1 MRRLRPRALVAA
13 AGLMAVSLL
22 VPWFYGT
29 DDGQP
34 LTIAGWD
41 TEPGF
46 TLGMVACACVLA
58 IAGAVDRP
66 LLAAPPSAAALA
78 LTIWTLPRGE
88 RYSGY
93 ELGPG
98 GFISIVVS
106 ILALAVIATGSQQR
120 RAQAED
126 RRDAVVAPRN

>member
-1 MRRLRPRALVAA
+1 V
-13 AGLMAVSLL
+13 VSLL

-46 TLGMVACACVLA
+46 TLGMIACAAVVV

-66 LLAAPPSAAALA
+66 RLAAPASATAIG
-78 LTIWTLPRGE
+78 LTIWMLPRGE
-88 RYSGY
+88 LYSGY
-93 ELGPG
+93 DLGPG
-98 GFISIVVS
+98 GIVALAASVV
-106 ILALAVIATGSQQR
+106 ALAVAVR
-120 RAQAED
+120 RSGQA
-126 RRDAVVAPRN
+126 AA

>member
-1 MRRLRPRALVAA
+1 MERMPARALIA
-13 AGLMAVSLL
+13 AGGLLAVSLL

-66 LLAAPPSAAALA
+66 LLAIPPTATAVA
-78 LTIWTLPRGE
+78 LTIWMLPRGG

-93 ELGPG
+93 DLGPG
-98 GFISIVVS
+98 GFIALVVS
-106 ILALAVIATGSQQR
+106 ILALAVAGARSGR
-120 RAQAED
+120 RH
-126 RRDAVVAPRN
+126 RPR